1 MSFEH
6 MDRVKS
12 NFSIKNLENLSGIKA
27 HTLRIWEKRYNL
39 LEPERTDTNIRRY
52 SLDSLRKLLNV
63 TLLYNH
69 GFKISK
75 IASLNADE
83 IPKLVRSI
91 ALKSNSEQVSINAFK
106 LAMINFD
113 YELFDNNYE
122 EIQQHHDFEYI
133 FIQIFMP
140 LMKELGILWQTGAI
154 SPTHEHFI
162 TNLVKQKIHLQT
174 ERLQRDKSKNEDH
187 PIFVLFLPENE
198 IHELGILYLNFL
210 ILSKGYRTIFLGQ
223 SLQSSSLQTLYSYD
237 TTFNFVS
244 YLTVEPN
251 KEEIMPFLK
260 DFHKQLLE
268 NQKSKLILFGPQQV
282 EIVKEELPEQI
293 EMYRSVESFIFKYFS
308 EGVFV

>member
-1 MSFEH
+1 ME
-6 MDRVKS
+6 RVKS
-12 NFSIKNLENLSGIKA
+12 TFSIKNLENLSGIKA

-75 IASLNADE
+75 IASLDDSE

-91 ALKSNSEQVSINAFK
+91 ALKANSEQVSINAFK

-113 YELFDNNYE
+113 YELFDTNYE
-122 EIQQHHDFEYI
+122 EILQHHNFEYL
-133 FIQIFMP
+133 FMNIFMP

-154 SPTHEHFI
+154 SPSHEHFI

-174 ERLQRDKSKNEDH
+174 EYLQKNKFEPNH

-198 IHELGILYLNFL
+198 IHELGILYLNYL

-223 SLQSSSLQTLYSYD
+223 SLQTSSLQTLYSYE
-237 TTFNFVS
+237 TKYYFVS
-244 YLTVEPN
+244 YITVEPS
-251 KEEIMPFLK
+251 KDEIMPYLQTFYNKIL
-260 DFHKQLLE
+260 DKQD
-268 NQKSKLILFGPQQV
+268 SKLILFGPQQ
-282 EIVKEELPEQI
+282 IAIDKETLPEKI
-293 EMYRSVESFIFKYFS
+293 EMFRSVESFVFKYFS
-308 EGVFV
+308 EDVLV

>member
-1 MSFEH
+1 MVIEH
-6 MDRVKS
+6 MERVKS
-12 NFSIKNLENLSGIKA
+12 TFSIKNLENLSGIKA

-75 IASLNADE
+75 IASLDGSE

-91 ALKSNSEQVSINAFK
+91 ALKANSEQVSINAFK

-113 YELFDNNYE
+113 YELFDTNYE
-122 EIQQHHDFEYI
+122 EILQHHSFEYL
-133 FIQIFMP
+133 FMNIFMP

-154 SPTHEHFI
+154 SPSHEHFI

-174 ERLQRDKSKNEDH
+174 EYLQKNKFDHNNH

-198 IHELGILYLNFL
+198 IHELGILYLNYL

-223 SLQSSSLQTLYSYD
+223 SLQTSSLQTLYSYE
-237 TTFNFVS
+237 TKYYFVS
-244 YLTVEPN
+244 YITVEPS
-251 KEEIMPFLK
+251 KDEIMPYLQNFYNKIL
-260 DFHKQLLE
+260 DKQD
-268 NQKSKLILFGPQQV
+268 SKLILFGPQQIAIDR
-282 EIVKEELPEQI
+282 EALPEKI
-293 EMYRSVESFIFKYFS
+293 EMFRSVESFVFKYFS
-308 EGVFV
+308 EDVLV

>member
-1 MSFEH
+1 

-113 YELFDNNYE
+113 YELFDSNYE

-133 FIQIFMP
+133 FMQIFMP

-162 TNLVKQKIHLQT
+162 TNLVKQKIYLQT
-174 ERLQRDKSKNEDH
+174 ERLQRDKAKNEDQ

-210 ILSKGYRTIFLGQ
+210 ILSKSYRTIFLGQ

>member
-1 MSFEH
+1 MVIEH
-6 MDRVKS
+6 MERVKS
-12 NFSIKNLENLSGIKA
+12 TFSIKNLENLSGIKA

-75 IASLNADE
+75 IASLDDSE

-91 ALKSNSEQVSINAFK
+91 ALKANSEQVSINAFK

-113 YELFDNNYE
+113 YELFDTNYE
-122 EIQQHHDFEYI
+122 EILQHHNFEYL
-133 FIQIFMP
+133 FMNIFMP

-154 SPTHEHFI
+154 SPSHEHFI

-174 ERLQRDKSKNEDH
+174 EYLQKNKFEPNH

-198 IHELGILYLNFL
+198 IHELGILYLNYL

-223 SLQSSSLQTLYSYD
+223 SLQTSSLQTLYSYE
-237 TTFNFVS
+237 TKYYFVS
-244 YLTVEPN
+244 YITVEPS
-251 KEEIMPFLK
+251 KDEIMPYLQTFYKKIL
-260 DFHKQLLE
+260 DKQD
-268 NQKSKLILFGPQQV
+268 SKLILFGPQQ
-282 EIVKEELPEQI
+282 IAIDKEALPEKI
-293 EMYRSVESFIFKYFS
+293 EMFRSVESFVFKYFS
-308 EGVFV
+308 EDVLV

>member
-1 MSFEH
+1 ME
-6 MDRVKS
+6 RVKS
-12 NFSIKNLENLSGIKA
+12 TFSIKNLENLSGIKA

-75 IASLNADE
+75 IASLDDSD

-91 ALKSNSEQVSINAFK
+91 ALKANSEQVSINAFK

-113 YELFDNNYE
+113 YELFDTNYE
-122 EIQQHHDFEYI
+122 EILQHHNFEYL
-133 FIQIFMP
+133 FMNIFMP

-154 SPTHEHFI
+154 SPSHEHFI

-174 ERLQRDKSKNEDH
+174 EYLQKNKFEPNH

-198 IHELGILYLNFL
+198 IHELGILYLNYL

-223 SLQSSSLQTLYSYD
+223 SLQTSSLQTLYSYE
-237 TTFNFVS
+237 TKYYFVS
-244 YLTVEPN
+244 YITVEPS
-251 KEEIMPFLK
+251 KDEIMPYLQTFYNKIL
-260 DFHKQLLE
+260 DKQD
-268 NQKSKLILFGPQQV
+268 SKLILFGPQQ
-282 EIVKEELPEQI
+282 IAIDKETLPEKI
-293 EMYRSVESFIFKYFS
+293 EMFRSVESFVFKYFS
-308 EGVFV
+308 EDVLV